1 MVNAASAPKSNAAHE
16 LSAMK
21 RQNALA
27 TLDFFM
33 PE

>member
-1 MVNAASAPKSNAAHE
+1 MVSAGSAPKSNAAHE

-33 PE
+33 SD